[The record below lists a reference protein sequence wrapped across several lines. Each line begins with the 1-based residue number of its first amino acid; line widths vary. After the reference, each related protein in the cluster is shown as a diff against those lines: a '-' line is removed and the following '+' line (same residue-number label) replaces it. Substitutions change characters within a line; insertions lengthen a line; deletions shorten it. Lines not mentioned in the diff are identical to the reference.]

1 MISLR
6 QKLIIGLTLLVVLIL
21 GTAAVLFVKEKQDG
35 LISDAYTTT
44 FHYTEFTADTIAKN
58 YDLYWLQKGFV
69 FFNREM
75 ASLLSK
81 SDVVRSIRIYS
92 YSGELLY
99 DSGTESE
106 KPYSGAKRLSSD
118 TILLSQIQS
127 KLTSIQDEKSSV
139 YFLKKDASGNI
150 AYFDATEKQSVS
162 FDPTIRLKNFS
173 TSVKDQYSIVYE
185 LNYDVFNQKLIDIR
199 NRMIAL
205 AAFGILIGIIFSIFF
220 SSRIV
225 GPIRQL
231 VDTAAVLS
239 KGDYSGRVTITTG
252 DELEVL
258 GKSFNTM
265 AEEIDKN
272 TRLALYKER
281 VTKELELAA
290 KIQTEILPKKL
301 PNLPSLDISAGIIP
315 AEEVGGDCYDFLEIA
330 DRRMIFYLG
339 DATGHGVPAG
349 IMVSVANALF
359 YYLSH
364 RKALMEI
371 MVEANSV
378 IKAKTAN
385 NMFMTLAC
393 LEWNDGD
400 KTLRYV
406 NAGHEPLLIYHTKD
420 KKAEEVRGGGMAL
433 GMLPDNS
440 KILKEMT
447 LNFEIGDTLVMYS
460 DGLPECWKNEKECYG
475 MERLTALV
483 AQHGGL
489 PSSLAIRNAILSDI
503 KQYAGDYKQMDD
515 MTIIVVKRKL

>member
-1 MISLR
+1 MLSLR

-21 GTAAVLFVKEKQDG
+21 GTAAVLFVREKQDG
-35 LISDAYTTT
+35 LISDSYASTSNYV
-44 FHYTEFTADTIAKN
+44 EFTADIIAKD

-69 FFNREM
+69 FFNREIS
-75 ASLLSK
+75 SLLSK
-81 SDVVRSIRIYS
+81 SDIVRSIKVYA

-99 DSGTESE
+99 DSSTEIE
-106 KPYSGAKRLSSD
+106 KPYSGAKRMTTDPL
-118 TILLSQIQS
+118 LLSQIHS
-127 KLTSIQDEKSSV
+127 KLTSVQVENDGL
-139 YFLKKDASGNI
+139 YFLKKDSSGTVS
-150 AYFDATEKQSVS
+150 YVDATEKQSLT
-162 FDPTIRLKNFS
+162 FNPTLRLKNFAAS
-173 TSVKDQYSIVYE
+173 AKDQYAIVYE
-185 LNYDVFNQKLIDIR
+185 LNYDAFNQKLVDIR

-205 AAFGILIGIIFSIFF
+205 SAFGILIGILFSIFF
-220 SSRIV
+220 SSQII
-225 GPIRQL
+225 GSIRKL
-231 VDTAAVLS
+231 VDAAAVLS

-258 GKSFNTM
+258 GNAFNTM

-301 PNLPSLDISAGIIP
+301 PALPSLDISAGIIP
-315 AEEVGGDCYDFLEIA
+315 AEEVGGDCYDFLEVSE
-330 DRRMIFYLG
+330 RRMIFYLG

-364 RKALMEI
+364 RKELMEI
-371 MVEANSV
+371 MIEANSV

-393 LEWNDGD
+393 LEWNDD
-400 KTLRYV
+400 KKALRYV
-406 NAGHEPLLIYHTKD
+406 NAGHEPLLIYHAKD
-420 KKAEEVRGGGMAL
+420 RKAEEVRGGGMAL

-440 KILKEMT
+440 KILKEIT
-447 LNFEIGDTLVMYS
+447 LTFEVGDTLVMYS
-460 DGLPECWKNEKECYG
+460 DGLPECWKNQKESFG

-483 AQHGGL
+483 AQYGNL
-489 PSSLAIRNAILSDI
+489 PSSLAIRNAILSEI

-515 MTIIVVKRKL
+515 MTIIVVKRKM

>member
-35 LISDAYTTT
+35 LISDAYTATS
-44 FHYTEFTADTIAKN
+44 HYVEFTADTIAKN

-69 FFNREM
+69 FFNREI
-75 ASLLSK
+75 SGLLSK
-81 SDVVRSIRIYS
+81 SDVVKSIKVYA

-99 DSGTESE
+99 DSSVESE
-106 KPYSGAKRLSSD
+106 KPYSGAKRLMSD
-118 TILLSQIQS
+118 TVLLSQIQS

-139 YFLKKDASGNI
+139 YFLKKDTSGNI
-150 AYFDATEKQSVS
+150 AYVDATEKQSIL
-162 FDPTIRLKNFS
+162 FDPTVRLKNFS
-173 TSVKDQYSIVYE
+173 TSVADQYSIVYE
-185 LNYDVFNQKLIDIR
+185 LNYDAFNQKLIDIR

-231 VDTAAVLS
+231 VDVAAVLS
-239 KGDYSGRVTITTG
+239 RGDYSGRVTITTG

-315 AEEVGGDCYDFLEIA
+315 AEEVGGDCYDFLEVA

-371 MVEANSV
+371 MIEANSV

-393 LEWNDGD
+393 LEWNDEQ
-400 KTLRYV
+400 KILRYV
-406 NAGHEPLLIYHTKD
+406 NAGHEPLLIYHAKD

-440 KILKEMT
+440 KVLKEIT
-447 LNFEIGDTLVMYS
+447 LNFEVGDTLVMYS
-460 DGLPECWKNEKECYG
+460 DGLPECWKDAKECYG

-489 PSSLAIRNAILSDI
+489 PSSLAIRNAILSEI
-503 KQYAGDYKQMDD
+503 KQYAGEYKQMDD

>member
-1 MISLR
+1 MLSLR
-6 QKLIIGLTLLVVLIL
+6 QKLIIGLTLLIVLIL
-21 GTAAVLFVKEKQDG
+21 GTAAVLFVKEKQDA
-35 LISDAYTTT
+35 LISDAYTSTSN
-44 FHYTEFTADTIAKN
+44 FVEFTSGSIGKD

-69 FFNREM
+69 FFNREIS
-75 ASLLSK
+75 SLLSK
-81 SDVVRSIRIYS
+81 TSVVSSIKVYS
-92 YSGELLY
+92 YGGELLY
-99 DSGTESE
+99 DSDTELE
-106 KPYSGAKRLSSD
+106 KPYSGNKRATNDSL
-118 TILLSQIQS
+118 LLSQIHS
-127 KLTSIQDEKSSV
+127 KLTSVQDTDKNLF
-139 YFLKKDASGNI
+139 FLKKDSSNIVSYTDAS
-150 AYFDATEKQSVS
+150 EKVPLV
-162 FDPTIRLKNFS
+162 FDPTARLKNFV
-173 TSVKDQYSIVYE
+173 TSAKDQYAIVYE
-185 LNYDVFNQKLIDIR
+185 LNYDVFDQKLIDIR

-205 AAFGILIGIIFSIFF
+205 AVFGILIGIVFSILF
-220 SSRIV
+220 STRIV

-231 VDTAAVLS
+231 VDAAAVLS

-290 KIQTEILPKKL
+290 KIQSEILPKKL

-315 AEEVGGDCYDFLEIA
+315 AEEVGGDCYDFLEVG

-378 IKAKTAN
+378 IKAKTAS

-393 LEWNDGD
+393 LEWNDD
-400 KTLRYV
+400 KKILRYV
-406 NAGHEPLLIYHTKD
+406 NAGHEPLLIYHAKD

-440 KILKEMT
+440 KVLKEIVLT
-447 LNFEIGDTLVMYS
+447 FDIGDTLVIYS
-460 DGLPECWKNEKECYG
+460 DGLPECWKDEKECFG

-489 PSSLAIRNAILSDI
+489 PSSLAIRNAILSEI
-503 KQYAGDYKQMDD
+503 KQYAGTYKQMDD